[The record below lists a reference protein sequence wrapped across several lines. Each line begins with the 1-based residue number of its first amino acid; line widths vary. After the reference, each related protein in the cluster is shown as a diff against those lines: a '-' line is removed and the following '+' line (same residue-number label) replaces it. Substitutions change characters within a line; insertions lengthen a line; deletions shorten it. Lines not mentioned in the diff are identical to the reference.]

1 MKNYR
6 LVLSIFLLAAF
17 FLGAYT
23 AFIYVYTECKF
34 APLPLLTEP
43 SAAAP
48 SAAWNAPDKQ
58 LFLHQV
64 NTVRRAK
71 KKETKYAGYELD
83 LLPGQD
89 GTLWVA
95 HDESQ
100 LKRRVTLQ
108 DIFAALKNPQAKTW
122 WLDLKTDLTSAE
134 LDEIINTAARFGI
147 PKEHLFLETGPGPT
161 AKLIKQKGLGLLL
174 ALTDGFDE
182 DDNNPQKRR
191 ALNAKALKEW
201 QEYQPH
207 AVSASFGK
215 YAYLRAYF
223 PNMPKAIYYSATV
236 RPSLKK
242 TFMKRQMAT
251 DPSVRIFMLDEY
263 TF

>member
-1 MKNYR
+1 MKKYR
-6 LVLSIFLLAAF
+6 IFLSILVLAVFCA
-17 FLGAYT
+17 GAYT
-23 AFIYVYTECKF
+23 AFIYVYTAGKF
-34 APLPLLTEP
+34 APLPLLTAP
-43 SAAAP
+43 RAAAP
-48 SAAWNAPDKQ
+48 AARWPAPENQ

-71 KKETKYAGYELD
+71 NKETKYPGYELD

-95 HDESQ
+95 HDETQ

-108 DIFAALKNPQAKTW
+108 DIFSALQNPQQKIW

-134 LDEIINTAARFGI
+134 LDEVINTAARFGI

-161 AKLIKQKGLGLLL
+161 ASLIKQKGLGLLL

-182 DDNNPQKRR
+182 DHNSPQERQ
-191 ALNAKALKEW
+191 ALNAKALEEW

-223 PNMPKAIYYSATV
+223 PNMPKAIYYTATV

-251 DPSVRIFMLDEY
+251 DPSVQIFMLDEY